1 MTLFKSTSRNGVIA
15 LNVLLIAVLTAIVF
29 VPTSDAQ
36 QAQPSSYTPPTAT
49 PAYLA
54 VPSVASGMS
63 TGVVYIMNTVQREM
77 VAVAWN
83 QNRNKIMTLGYRN
96 IAADAQSVPLN

>member
-29 VPTSDAQ
+29 VPTSN
-36 QAQPSSYTPPTAT
+36 AQPTGSFSPAMAN
-49 PAYLA
+49 AYLA

-63 TGVVYIMNTVQREM
+63 TGVVYIVSTNQREM

>member
-1 MTLFKSTSRNGVIA
+1 MTFFKSTSRNGVIA
-15 LNVLLIAVLTAIVF
+15 LNVLLVAVFTVIVF

-36 QAQPSSYTPPTAT
+36 PEIITPPTN
-49 PAYLA
+49 YLA
-54 VPSVASGMS
+54 VPSEASGMS
-63 TGVVYIMNTVQREM
+63 TGVVYIVSTSQQEM

-96 IAADAQSVPLN
+96 IAADAQSVLLR

>member
-1 MTLFKSTSRNGVIA
+1 MTFFKSTSRNGVIA
-15 LNVLLIAVLTAIVF
+15 LNVLLVTVLTVIVF

-36 QAQPSSYTPPTAT
+36 NTLREGTSYVAIS
-49 PAYLA
+49 A
-54 VPSVASGMS
+54 VASGIN
-63 TGVVYIMNTVQREM
+63 TGVVYIMNTSQQEL

-96 IAADAQSVPLN
+96 IAVDAQSVPLN